1 MESAMTDDDKYKP
14 LHEWHDEIMPE
25 PFDTILECL
34 GENGIKFLEFTI
46 RPNGLR
52 IVELVD
58 EYQGRTLTKNQ
69 LDRLIAELTA
79 ISEKLGKQSE

>member
-1 MESAMTDDDKYKP
+1 MIDETDKP
-14 LHEWHDEIMPE
+14 LHEWHNRILEE
-25 PFDTILECL
+25 RQGTILECL
-34 GENGIKFLEFTI
+34 GENGINFLEFKI

-58 EYQGRTLTKNQ
+58 QYQGRTLTKNQ

-79 ISEKLGKQSE
+79 ISEKLGEQSE

>member
-1 MESAMTDDDKYKP
+1 MTDNGNDKP

-34 GENGIKFLEFTI
+34 DREGEKLFSVKITE
-46 RPNGLR
+46 NGLR
-52 IVELVD
+52 IWELCD
-58 EYQGRTLTKNQ
+58 EYYGTTLTKSQ